1 VTALE
6 KIENSV
12 WTEKVGTQSLILIVE
27 GDLDVRRAVSEA
39 LVNRGYVTLTA
50 GTGEEALSKLDVIS
64 ADLALVDERLP
75 DVDGVDLLRDL
86 RQRSPTT
93 VLAMMTVNPLVTC
106 ADEEQYV
113 GAFDC
118 LLKPFTL
125 DQLVELVGRGLEH
138 RRQRHLMRRRTSK
151 ASDDADSTP
160 AGELPPPTN
169 PTRWKV
175 GSIEV
180 DLGNRLA
187 YVDQRVFNLTLT
199 ELRLLETLGNRAPAA
214 VSHEEL
220 GRKFRSYQVHIHN
233 LRQKLESNPKKPQYI
248 INVLG
253 VGYRLAAH

>member
-1 VTALE
+1 VTPEQNIE
-6 KIENSV
+6 KGV
-12 WTEKVGTQSLILIVE
+12 WSEKVGTQSLIMIVE
-27 GDLDVRRAVSEA
+27 EDPDVRLALSEA

-50 GTGEEALSKLDVIS
+50 GTGKEALSKLGIVS

-75 DVDGVDLLRDL
+75 DVNSEDLLRDL

-93 VLAMMTVNPLVTC
+93 VLALMAANPTATC
-106 ADEEQYV
+106 AGEEPHAGV
-113 GAFDC
+113 LHC

-138 RRQRHLMRRRTSK
+138 RRHRHPMRRRTSK
-151 ASDDADSTP
+151 ASDNADSAP
-160 AGELPPPTN
+160 AEELRPPTN
-169 PTRWKV
+169 PIRWRV

-187 YVDQRVFNLTLT
+187 YVDQRVFDLTLT
-199 ELRLLETLGNRAPAA
+199 ELRLLETLANRAPAA

-253 VGYRLAAH
+253 VGYRLAAY